1 MIRAL
6 IIDDEPSAI
15 ETLTY
20 MIERYVPEI
29 SELQATREPYKGVE
43 LLQTFNPH
51 LLFLDVQM
59 PGLNGFDVLKKVNR
73 FSFEVI
79 FTTAFNQYA
88 IEAIRFSALD
98 FLLKPI
104 DADELK
110 SAIQRFFEKRV
121 SEEERQKLFENL
133 KFNLSAEQADFKIA
147 ITTTK
152 GTFFYPIRNIIRLEG
167 DGNYTRLFFDDDRP
181 LLASRTLKD
190 FEEILIQH
198 GFIRVHRSHLV
209 NKDFV
214 DSVLFDGYIEMR
226 DKTKIEI
233 SRRRKEIVMQQLKK
247 A

>member
-15 ETLTY
+15 ETLTFL
-20 MIERYVPEI
+20 IQRYAPEI
-29 SELQATREPYKGVE
+29 TELKSTREPAQGVE
-43 LLQTFNPH
+43 LLQSYNPD

-59 PGLNGFDVLKKVNR
+59 PGLNGFDVLKKVDR
-73 FSFEVI
+73 FNFEVI

-88 IEAIRFSALD
+88 IEAIRFSAFD

-110 SAIQRFFEKRV
+110 AAIQRFLEKRA
-121 SEEERQKLFENL
+121 SDEERQKRVENL
-133 KFNLSAEQADFKIA
+133 KYNLSADGADYKIA
-147 ITTTK
+147 ISTIK
-152 GTFFYPIRNIIRLEG
+152 GTFFYPIKKIIRLEG
-167 DGNYTRLFFDDDRP
+167 DGNYTRLFFEGDKP
-181 LLASRTLKD
+181 ILASKTLKE
-190 FEEILIQH
+190 FEDILVMH

-209 NKDFV
+209 NKHFV
-214 DSVLFDGYIEMR
+214 ESVLFDGFIEMS
-226 DKTKIEI
+226 DKSRIEI